1 MCLEEPKYLYLAI
14 HRLRWK
20 NNIKMYLKDVRTC
33 KVINTE
39 EKFPEHLSKR
49 VKTDTY
55 SLLRSIVTFHQGYGK
70 LLAICRSILQYLV
83 HGV

>member
-1 MCLEEPKYLYLAI
+1 MYSEEPKKWYLAI

-20 NNIKMYLKDVRTC
+20 GNIKMYLKDVRTC

-39 EKFPEHLSKR
+39 EKFPEHLNKR

-55 SLLRSIVTFHQGYGK
+55 NPLRSIVTLYQGCGK
-70 LLAICRSILQYLV
+70 NIGCM
-83 HGV
+83 